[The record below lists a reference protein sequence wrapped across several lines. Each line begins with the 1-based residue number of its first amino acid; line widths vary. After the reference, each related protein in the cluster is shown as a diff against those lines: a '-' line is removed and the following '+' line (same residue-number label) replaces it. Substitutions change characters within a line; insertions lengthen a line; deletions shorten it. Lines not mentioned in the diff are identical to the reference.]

1 MNIPKMAWRNL
12 WRRKRRTYITALTIG
27 FGVLL
32 SVTFTGTGDYSYTK
46 MIDTGAIMGFGH
58 VTVEPAG
65 YNETPSL
72 DKKLS
77 DAEGIREDILP
88 VNNVVDAVTRIMG
101 QAMIASA
108 NKSVGGA
115 FIGIDPSREKAERN
129 LFIRSIVE
137 GELFEDP
144 AGQGALVGKRLA
156 EKLRIGINKKFIYT
170 TTDVNGEIVSE
181 LARVTGIFRTGVDE
195 VDGGM
200 VLLPI
205 DRVRQTLHYDPGDA
219 TMVSVVIDDQR
230 HAEGMRDIIKKI
242 VGNSEREVLSWR
254 ETQPDLAGIITI
266 DKSGNII
273 IQVLIGLLI
282 AAGILNT
289 LLMSV
294 MERTREFGVM
304 MAVGMSPLTLFRLV
318 IMESLWLAV
327 IGIIIGA
334 AMTTPWYAYM
344 YNTGLDFS
352 GMIGNDYSASGV
364 IIDPVFKIRLY
375 RESAVAII
383 AGVFTLTLL
392 SGIYPAWHA
401 GRVPPVESLKAL

>member
-32 SVTFTGTGDYSYTK
+32 SVTFTGMGDYSYTK

-72 DKKLS
+72 DKKLN
-77 DAEGIREDILP
+77 DAERIREDILP
-88 VNNVVDAVTRIMG
+88 VDNVVDAVTRIMG

-205 DRVRQTLHYDPGDA
+205 DRVRKTLHYDPGEA

-230 HAEGMRDIIKKI
+230 HAEGMRNIIKEI

-266 DKSGNII
+266 DKSGNVI

-304 MAVGMSPLTLFRLV
+304 MAVGMSPSTLFRLV
-318 IMESLWLAV
+318 IMESLWLAL

-334 AMTTPWYAYM
+334 AMTIPWYAYM
-344 YNTGLDFS
+344 FNTGIDFS
-352 GMIGNDYSASGV
+352 GMIGHDYSASGV

-375 RESAVAII
+375 RESAMTII